1 MQNYKLYNYCENN
14 KNRLVMITKS
24 LHCIMYNEWKWIN
37 CRSKG
42 DLHIVSS
49 KKLKKPS
56 GNMLV
61 SLQVRCDYIGIAYN
75 TSFLIS
81 YIELLY

>member
-1 MQNYKLYNYCENN
+1 MNENKLIVGLRETC
-14 KNRLVMITKS
+14 
-24 LHCIMYNEWKWIN
+24 
-37 CRSKG
+37 
-42 DLHIVSS
+42 IVSN
-49 KKLKKPS
+49 KKFKRPS

>member
-1 MQNYKLYNYCENN
+1 MSN
-14 KNRLVMITKS
+14 
-24 LHCIMYNEWKWIN
+24 
-37 CRSKG
+37 
-42 DLHIVSS
+42 
-49 KKLKKPS
+49 KKLKQPS

-61 SLQVRCDYIGIAYN
+61 SLHVRCDYIGIAYN